1 MLRVTMKNVLSLAQR
16 SPIRTVEAASRAYA
30 VGNFPHSMDTE
41 RVRQDYPGSYL
52 MC

>member
-1 MLRVTMKNVLSLAQR
+1 MKILLSLAQR

-30 VGNFPHSMDTE
+30 VGNFPHSMDRE
-41 RVRQDYPGSYL
+41 RPARQDNQESYL